1 MGAGQQIGTLMTA
14 FMKLVTLKKVK
25 KLQILQRVIIQTW
38 SCPLHIA
45 KVYYIGGYRK
55 YDFLFLP
62 TPFIIK
68 VLA

>member
-1 MGAGQQIGTLMTA
+1 MYVVE
-14 FMKLVTLKKVK
+14 FEKLNQDFTV
-25 KLQILQRVIIQTW
+25 
-38 SCPLHIA
+38 HIA

-62 TPFIIK
+62 TAFIIK